1 MYIQYIL
8 HGGTLQKTEKGL
20 QFEYSALEP
29 SLYKVF
35 AACSSATSS
44 TSVFLCLVLCLLPCR
59 AFKPTLNGA
68 LE

>member
-8 HGGTLQKTEKGL
+8 HGGTLQKGL

-29 SLYKVF
+29 SLHRVF
-35 AACSSATSS
+35 SAACLSVISFTSI
-44 TSVFLCLVLCLLPCR
+44 FLCLVLCLLPCR
-59 AFKPTLNGA
+59 ASKPTLNGA